1 MSTRNTRYWRSFLH
15 DLLSSSATPKDETPY
30 DGVCF
35 FTHSGRIEYCEGC
48 FRPSSS
54 VALDVDPLQ
63 VLAIFDQIKR
73 QAILDEV
80 NAQQPTTSRQKSPVN
95 VTPVVKLGDLTLHVV
110 SATFT
115 SICAVASGK
124 SRGLVV
130 EYLPIGILV
139 ATFTAPMDLE
149 TAFAHIDSN
158 SKGVSV
164 KKVWLPESNRGY
176 QMLRT
181 MGWEETR
188 GLGPTGDGKMT
199 PIATIFKT
207 DRAGIGVKSTAK
219 HARITHFPRRDEE
232 QAKMAADGR
241 SDAQCMQDRL
251 TRKRKQ
257 QHHPV
262 MLSKAQRKVQ
272 RQVEQKQDRA
282 IGNEL
287 YSEGLESYEQFLR

>member
-63 VLAIFDQIKR
+63 ILAIFDQIKR

-80 NAQQPTTSRQKSPVN
+80 NAQQPTTSRQKASVN
-95 VTPVVKLGDLTLHVV
+95 VTPVD
-110 SATFT
+110 S
-115 SICAVASGK
+115 SVA
-124 SRGLVV
+124 
-130 EYLPIGILV
+130 EHDQ
-139 ATFTAPMDLE
+139 TTAHLL
-149 TAFAHIDSN
+149 SS

-207 DRAGIGVKSTAK
+207 GRAGIGVQSTAK
-219 HARITHFPRRDEE
+219 HARITHFPRHDEE

-241 SDAQCMQDRL
+241 SDAQRMQDRL

-272 RQVEQKQDRA
+272 KQVEQKRDRA

-287 YSEGLESYEQFLR
+287 YSKGLEGYEQFLR